1 MEHSAQSLRLFRFYN
16 HYRIV
21 VGLILVGAVF
31 FNISFID
38 PAQQRSAL
46 YQITAICYLSINVF
60 TAFILLAGFQANS
73 KHIITA
79 IIFDIIILHI
89 LMYASNGVQTGLGN
103 LVVIS
108 VAAGNI
114 LIRGRIGTLFAALA
128 ALASLGIELNQV
140 FNYDDKV
147 DGVVRAGL
155 LGIIYFAAAFLLQNI
170 STRISQSEE
179 LAQVRA
185 KNIVELEKLNHQI
198 IQRMQTGIV
207 VTDEFGNVRL
217 LNQAA
222 LSLLNVDD
230 ERKLPAPLKQRQ
242 DLWRANPNIRTEPFQ
257 TSASGTMLQAN
268 FTQLKKDTGSG
279 ILIFIEDTS
288 KISQQAQQ
296 MKLASLGRLTAG
308 IAHEIRNPLGAIS
321 HAAQLLAESE
331 SLSSADSRMTDIIQ
345 RHSGRVNGI
354 VESILQLSRRKQ
366 PEAIENNI
374 NEWLIK
380 FFQDYTLSHSPTP
393 EITLKLKEES
403 PIARFDPSQ
412 IEQVV
417 TNLVDNGLRYS
428 EKVTGKPTLTVC
440 SGINE
445 RNGLAF
451 IDIIDQGH
459 GVSEEDIEH
468 LFEPFFTTESSGTGL
483 GLYLSRELCE
493 SNQAQLNYYSN
504 NQSTRYKTNQDTQ
517 NKDERKT
524 SESEEHQG
532 EQNSPDSRFRITFAH
547 HKRII

>member
-1 MEHSAQSLRLFRFYN
+1 MEHSEQSLRLFRFYN

-31 FNISFID
+31 LNFSVIEINQKNSI
-38 PAQQRSAL
+38 L
-46 YQITAICYLSINVF
+46 YQVTTVSYLSINIF
-60 TAFILLAGFQANS
+60 TGLILLAGFKTNT
-73 KHIITA
+73 KHIVTS
-79 IIFDIIILHI
+79 IIFDIIILHL
-89 LMYASNGVQTGLGN
+89 LMYTSTGVQTGLGN

-114 LIRGRIGTLFAALA
+114 LIHGRIGTLFAALA
-128 ALASLGIELNQV
+128 ALSSLAIELNLV
-140 FNYDDKV
+140 FSYNAKV

-155 LGIIYFAAAFLLQNI
+155 LGMFYFAAAFLLQNI
-170 STRISQSEE
+170 SKRISQSEE
-179 LAQVRA
+179 LANLRE
-185 KNIVELEKLNHQI
+185 KNIIELEKLNHQI

-207 VTDEFGNVRL
+207 VTDEDGKVRL

-222 LSLLNVDD
+222 SSLLNVED
-230 ERKLPAPLKQRQ
+230 EHQLPVQVKERLDQWEK
-242 DLWRANPNIRTEPFQ
+242 NPNIRTAPFK
-257 TSASGTMLQAN
+257 TSDSGTPLQAN
-268 FTQLKKDTGSG
+268 FTQLQKDTGAG
-279 ILIFIEDTS
+279 ILIFLEDTS

-321 HAAQLLAESE
+321 HAAQLMAESDT
-331 SLSSADSRMTDIIQ
+331 LSIADSRMTDIIQ

-354 VESILQLSRRKQ
+354 VENILQLSRRKQ
-366 PEAIENNI
+366 PEAIENVI
-374 NEWLIK
+374 NEWLNK
-380 FFQDYTLSHSPTP
+380 FVQDYTLSHSPTP
-393 EITLKLKEES
+393 EIKLICAS
-403 PIARFDPSQ
+403 SDPIARFDPSQ

-428 EKVTGKPTLTVC
+428 EKTTGRPILTIC
-440 SGINE
+440 SGINA

-451 IDIIDQGH
+451 IDIIDQGP
-459 GVSEEDIEH
+459 GVVADDFDH

-493 SNQAQLNYYSN
+493 SNQAQLHYYSV
-504 NQSTRYKTNQDTQ
+504 KTMP
-517 NKDERKT
+517 NKDT
-524 SESEEHQG
+524 Y
-532 EQNSPDSRFRITFAH
+532 EQNTLEQEKHNELSSEGSCFRITFAH

>member
-21 VGLILVGAVF
+21 VSLILVGAVF

-38 PAQQRSAL
+38 PAQQKSAL
-46 YQITAICYLSINVF
+46 YQITTICYLSINVF
-60 TAFILLAGFQANS
+60 TAFILLAGFQATPR
-73 KHIITA
+73 HIIA
-79 IIFDIIILHI
+79 SIIFDIVILHV

-128 ALASLGIELNQV
+128 ALSSLGIELNQV
-140 FNYDDKV
+140 FNFDAKV

-170 STRISQSEE
+170 SKRISQSEE

-185 KNIVELEKLNHQI
+185 RNIIELEKLNHQI

-230 ERKLPAPLKQRQ
+230 ERKLPAQLKQRQ
-242 DLWRANPNIRTEPFQ
+242 DLWRANPNIRTEPFK
-257 TSASGTMLQAN
+257 TSTSGTILQAN

-331 SLSSADSRMTDIIQ
+331 SLSPADSRMTDIIQ

-374 NEWLIK
+374 NEWLTK

-393 EITLKLKEES
+393 EITLKLGEES

-428 EKVTGKPTLTVC
+428 EKLVGKPTLTVC
-440 SGINE
+440 SGINK
-445 RNGLAF
+445 RNHLAF
-451 IDIIDQGH
+451 IDIIDQGA
-459 GVSEEDIEH
+459 GVSAEDIDH
-468 LFEPFFTTESSGTGL
+468 LFEPFFTTETSGTGL

-504 NQSTRYKTNQDTQ
+504 SQPTNLELSIESKSSDENKSIAGEGTRGENSST
-517 NKDERKT
+517 
-524 SESEEHQG
+524 G
-532 EQNSPDSRFRITFAH
+532 SRFRITFAH

>member
-1 MEHSAQSLRLFRFYN
+1 MEHSVQSLRLFRFYN

-38 PAQQRSAL
+38 PEQQKSAL
-46 YQITAICYLSINVF
+46 YQITAICYLSINIF
-60 TAFILLAGFQANS
+60 TALILLAGFQANS
-73 KHIITA
+73 RHIIAA
-79 IIFDIIILHI
+79 IIFDIIILHM
-89 LMYASNGVQTGLGN
+89 LMYASNGIQTGLGN

-128 ALASLGIELNQV
+128 ALASLGIELYQV
-140 FNYDDKV
+140 FLYDDKI

-170 STRISQSEE
+170 SKRISQSEE
-179 LAQVRA
+179 LAQARA
-185 KNIVELEKLNHQI
+185 KNIIELEKLNHQI

-230 ERKLPAPLKQRQ
+230 ERKLPPPLKQRQ
-242 DLWRANPNIRTEPFQ
+242 DMWRANPNIRTEPFK
-257 TSASGTMLQAN
+257 TSTSGTTLQAN

-331 SLSSADSRMTDIIQ
+331 SLSPPDARMTDIIQ

-374 NEWLIK
+374 NDWLLK

-393 EITLKLKEES
+393 EITLKLTDKA

-440 SGINE
+440 SGINQ

-459 GVSEEDIEH
+459 GVSEEDIDH

-504 NQSTRYKTNQDTQ
+504 NLSAHYKNNKEPTDTL
-517 NKDERKT
+517 
-524 SESEEHQG
+524 EHQ
-532 EQNSPDSRFRITFAH
+532 ETPDEEPQSELMNSGSRFRITFAH

>member
-1 MEHSAQSLRLFRFYN
+1 MEYTAQSLRLFRFYN

-38 PAQQRSAL
+38 PAQQKSAL
-46 YQITAICYLSINVF
+46 YQITTICYLSINIF
-60 TAFILLAGFQANS
+60 TAFILLAGFHATS
-73 KHIITA
+73 KHIIA
-79 IIFDIIILHI
+79 SIIFDIIILHI
-89 LMYASNGVQTGLGN
+89 LMYASTGVQTGLGN

-114 LIRGRIGTLFAALA
+114 LIRGRVGTLFAALS
-128 ALASLGIELNQV
+128 ALTSLGIELNEV
-140 FNYDDKV
+140 FNYDAKV

-170 STRISQSEE
+170 SKRISQSEE

-185 KNIVELEKLNHQI
+185 KNIIELEKLNHQI

-207 VTDEFGNVRL
+207 VTDEYGKVRL

-230 ERKLPAPLKQRQ
+230 ERQLPEQLKQRL
-242 DLWRANPNIRTEPFQ
+242 DLWRASPNIRTEPFKIP
-257 TSASGTMLQAN
+257 TSGTVLQAN

-279 ILIFIEDTS
+279 ILIFLEDTS

-321 HAAQLLAESE
+321 HAAQLLAESD
-331 SLSSADSRMTDIIQ
+331 SLSPADSKMTDIIQ
-345 RHSGRVNGI
+345 RHSGRVNSI
-354 VESILQLSRRKQ
+354 VENILQLSRRKQ
-366 PEAIENNI
+366 PEAIENDI
-374 NEWLIK
+374 NEWLRK
-380 FFQDYTLSHSPTP
+380 FIQDYILSHSPTP
-393 EITLKLKEES
+393 EITLQLGSES

-428 EKVTGKPTLTVC
+428 EKAVGKPTLTIC
-440 SGINE
+440 SGINK
-445 RNGLAF
+445 RNDLAF
-451 IDIIDQGH
+451 IDVIDQGP
-459 GVSEEDIEH
+459 GVAEEDIEH

-493 SNQAQLNYYSN
+493 SNQAHLNYYPVE
-504 NQSTRYKTNQDTQ
+504 QDSHT
-517 NKDERKT
+517 ERQETK
-524 SESEEHQG
+524 SEINTDG
-532 EQNSPDSRFRITFAH
+532 AVTGSRFRITFAH